1 MPLLLSTAVLIKLED
16 KGRILFKQ
24 NRIGQ
29 FGDVF
34 VIYKFRSMS
43 EATKELDSKS
53 ASDVQVT
60 RTGKIIR
67 RLNID
72 ELPQLF
78 NILNGTMSV
87 VGPRP
92 CLITQSELLEL
103 RKQNG
108 AIDAKPGLT
117 GWAQVNSF
125 DGMSE
130 EAKADCDGHY
140 TSASSFWFDIL
151 IILKTVL
158 YLFKPPPVY

>member
-1 MPLLLSTAVLIKLED
+1 MYLNSALKRFFDICVSLSALVVFMPLLLLTAVLIKLED

-92 CLITQSELLEL
+92 CLITPVSYTH
-103 RKQNG
+103 
-108 AIDAKPGLT
+108 LT
-117 GWAQVNSF
+117 LPT
-125 DGMSE
+125 
-130 EAKADCDGHY
+130 KA
-140 TSASSFWFDIL
+140 
-151 IILKTVL
+151 
-158 YLFKPPPVY
+158 